1 MRGREDAG
9 RRGLIRGVLSY
20 NTTLQQEREI
30 NFSPQALA
38 PSTAAFNVEGE
49 VTTNVVVPHSKAGK
63 VVEAVTK
70 IRDTSGA
77 AVSILELTGAPERT
91 VKIEGQFAAVHA
103 AFSLV
108 INYIVD
114 LEGDQ
119 CVKIAVTNDDAG
131 GLIGKA
137 GSVINEL
144 RGLLVAAGGGA
155 QNCLQVDPADPAQP
169 DQRIVTFTGSIEM
182 CRRGHEL
189 VCEKVLDRR
198 KQKGSAGYGGRGERM
213 AGSGP
218 DRGGGGGGGGGPR
231 PIGGPNVVDTQVQV
245 PNDRVGNVIGRAGAR
260 INEIRQL
267 SGAKINIDTATP
279 GNPNRLVTITGTPEQ
294 TQWAQYMIS
303 VAMAG
308 GEPGAAMGGGTV
320 QQTGYSN
327 GADPY
332 AGYGGSGSGGGS
344 GGSGGAQ
351 GAPVHVQVPN
361 DTMGNVIGRAGANIN
376 HIRQVSV
383 AGPHSPSAHGGG
395 VSL

>member
-1 MRGREDAG
+1 
-9 RRGLIRGVLSY
+9 
-20 NTTLQQEREI
+20 
-30 NFSPQALA
+30 
-38 PSTAAFNVEGE
+38 
-49 VTTNVVVPHSKAGK
+49 
-63 VVEAVTK
+63 
-70 IRDTSGA
+70 
-77 AVSILELTGAPERT
+77 
-91 VKIEGQFAAVHA
+91 
-103 AFSLV
+103 
-108 INYIVD
+108 
-114 LEGDQ
+114 
-119 CVKIAVTNDDAG
+119 
-131 GLIGKA
+131 
-137 GSVINEL
+137 
-144 RGLLVAAGGGA
+144 
-155 QNCLQVDPADPAQP
+155 
-169 DQRIVTFTGSIEM
+169 
-182 CRRGHEL
+182 
-189 VCEKVLDRR
+189 
-198 KQKGSAGYGGRGERM
+198 M

-383 AGPHSPSAHGGG
+383 AGPAPSARGGSHCDERPISG
-395 VSL
+395 

>member
-144 RGLLVAAGGGA
+144 RGLLVAAGGGGTELPA
-155 QNCLQVDPADPAQP
+155 GRPGRPRPARPAD
-169 DQRIVTFTGSIEM
+169 RHLH
-182 CRRGHEL
+182 R
-189 VCEKVLDRR
+189 
-198 KQKGSAGYGGRGERM
+198 
-213 AGSGP
+213 
-218 DRGGGGGGGGGPR
+218 
-231 PIGGPNVVDTQVQV
+231 
-245 PNDRVGNVIGRAGAR
+245 
-260 INEIRQL
+260 
-267 SGAKINIDTATP
+267 
-279 GNPNRLVTITGTPEQ
+279 
-294 TQWAQYMIS
+294 
-303 VAMAG
+303 
-308 GEPGAAMGGGTV
+308 
-320 QQTGYSN
+320 
-327 GADPY
+327 
-332 AGYGGSGSGGGS
+332 
-344 GGSGGAQ
+344 
-351 GAPVHVQVPN
+351 
-361 DTMGNVIGRAGANIN
+361 
-376 HIRQVSV
+376 
-383 AGPHSPSAHGGG
+383 
-395 VSL
+395 